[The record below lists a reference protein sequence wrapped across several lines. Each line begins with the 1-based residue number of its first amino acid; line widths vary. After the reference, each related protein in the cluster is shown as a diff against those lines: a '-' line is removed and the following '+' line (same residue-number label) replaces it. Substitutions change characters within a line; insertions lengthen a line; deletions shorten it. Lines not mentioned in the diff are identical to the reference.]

1 MFMDLVADLISKLN
15 NANKAH
21 LLTVKVQSSKML
33 LAILEIM
40 LKEGY
45 IASYQQKKEEN
56 NRDFIIVNLKYKG
69 QIPVINGLKQI
80 SKPGL
85 RVYTSA
91 ESMPKIL
98 NGLGIAIIST
108 SHGLMTDKLAK
119 KANLGGEVVA
129 YVW

>member
-1 MFMDLVADLISKLN
+1 MFIDLVADLISKLN
-15 NANKAH
+15 NANRAR
-21 LLTVKVQSSKML
+21 LSTVKVQSSKML

-45 IASYQQKKEEN
+45 IASYEQKKEKN
-56 NRDFIIVNLKYKG
+56 NHEFIIVNLKYKG

-91 ESMPKIL
+91 KSMPKIL
-98 NGLGIAIIST
+98 NDLGIAIIST
-108 SHGLMTDKLAK
+108 SHGLMTNKLAR
-119 KANLGGEVVA
+119 KANLGGEVIV
-129 YVW
+129 YV

>member
-1 MFMDLVADLISKLN
+1 MFMDSVADLICKLN
-15 NANKAH
+15 NANRAH
-21 LLTVKVQSSKML
+21 LATVNVQSSKML
-33 LAILEIM
+33 VAILEIM

-45 IASYQQKKEEN
+45 IASYQQKKDKN
-56 NRDFIIVNLKYKG
+56 NKETIIINLKYKG

-91 ESMPKIL
+91 KTMPKIL

-108 SHGLMTDKLAK
+108 SHGIMTSKLEK
-119 KANLGGEVVA
+119 KDNLGGEVIA

>member
-1 MFMDLVADLISKLN
+1 MFIDLVADLISKLN
-15 NANKAH
+15 NANRAR

-45 IASYQQKKEEN
+45 IASYEQKKEKN
-56 NRDFIIVNLKYKG
+56 NHEFIIVNLKYKG

-91 ESMPKIL
+91 KSMPRIL
-98 NGLGIAIIST
+98 NDLGIAIIST
-108 SHGLMTDKLAK
+108 SHGLMTNKLAR
-119 KANLGGEVVA
+119 KANLGGEVIV

>member
-1 MFMDLVADLISKLN
+1 MFIDLVADLISKLN
-15 NANKAH
+15 NANRAR
-21 LLTVKVQSSKML
+21 LSTVKVQSSKML

-45 IASYQQKKEEN
+45 IASYEQKKEKN
-56 NRDFIIVNLKYKG
+56 NHEFIIVNLKYKG

-91 ESMPKIL
+91 KSMPKIL
-98 NGLGIAIIST
+98 NDLGIAIIST
-108 SHGLMTDKLAK
+108 SHGLMTNKLAR
-119 KANLGGEVVA
+119 KANLGGEVIV